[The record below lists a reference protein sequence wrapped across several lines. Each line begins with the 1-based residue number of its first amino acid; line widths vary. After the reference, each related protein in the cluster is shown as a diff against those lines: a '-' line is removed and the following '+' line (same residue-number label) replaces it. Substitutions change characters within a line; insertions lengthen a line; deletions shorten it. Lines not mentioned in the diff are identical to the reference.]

1 MAKGEVVESNVV
13 ARILTVLGYILLLP
27 LFPLAVK
34 IVQEY
39 ERGVIFRLGR
49 LQGAKGPG
57 LFIILPI
64 VDRMV
69 KMDLRVFTL
78 DVPSQEIITRDNV
91 TVKVDAV
98 IYFRVVN
105 PEDAVVKVENYFR
118 ATALIAQT
126 TLRSTIGQSELDTLL
141 SHRDEINQRLQIAI
155 DEATEPWG
163 IKVSMV
169 EVRDVLLAPE
179 MVRSMARQAEAERE
193 RRAKVIHAEG
203 ELQASEKLAEAGR
216 IIAASPGTLQLR
228 YLQTL
233 TEIASE
239 RNSTILFPL
248 PIDLIQSFLTRVGAS
263 AAAAQP
269 ATSRAARAAAS
280 PKATAGCR
288 PIGGRPAVVYS
299 RSVTSPAAMVTRLP
313 SGRRRMRLPS
323 LSTSSA
329 SPSSAVSPAGDPH
342 LTAQR
347 LQTRPPLVLHPLTG
361 LHRQVQLFELVQDGG
376 RQRLPRD
383 LAARLGGDAGGDGG
397 DLGVGGHVG
406 VDVDADAQQ
415 HVVHGL
421 GRQIRF
427 HKNAADLAPAY
438 QHVVG
443 PLEGRPQACH
453 LLEAARH
460 RQRSD
465 DGQRP
470 QVLQRRPED
479 DGEVEAPSRRHERS
493 PQPAASR
500 RLAAGQ
506 HHRALGGAGPGQL
519 AGEVLRGAQ
528 HGPVL
533 QPAADEAGRQPVP
546 QGLRGEASGHGS
558 KRIAKKPALRLAFC
572 ARPSGLA
579 RHHLQRVAV
588 RLDSPKAVASII
600 VHPHHLLS
608 YIRW

>member
-216 IIAASPGTLQLR
+216 IIASSPGTLQLR

-248 PIDLIQSFLTRVGAS
+248 PIDLIQSFLSRVAI
-263 AAAAQP
+263 AP
-269 ATSRAARAAAS
+269 PPPAS
-280 PKATAGCR
+280 P
-288 PIGGRPAVVYS
+288 PPA
-299 RSVTSPAAMVTRLP
+299 
-313 SGRRRMRLPS
+313 
-323 LSTSSA
+323 STSS
-329 SPSSAVSPAGDPH
+329 
-342 LTAQR
+342 
-347 LQTRPPLVLHPLTG
+347 
-361 LHRQVQLFELVQDGG
+361 
-376 RQRLPRD
+376 
-383 LAARLGGDAGGDGG
+383 
-397 DLGVGGHVG
+397 
-406 VDVDADAQQ
+406 
-415 HVVHGL
+415 
-421 GRQIRF
+421 
-427 HKNAADLAPAY
+427 
-438 QHVVG
+438 
-443 PLEGRPQACH
+443 
-453 LLEAARH
+453 
-460 RQRSD
+460 
-465 DGQRP
+465 
-470 QVLQRRPED
+470 
-479 DGEVEAPSRRHERS
+479 
-493 PQPAASR
+493 
-500 RLAAGQ
+500 
-506 HHRALGGAGPGQL
+506 
-519 AGEVLRGAQ
+519 
-528 HGPVL
+528 
-533 QPAADEAGRQPVP
+533 
-546 QGLRGEASGHGS
+546 
-558 KRIAKKPALRLAFC
+558 
-572 ARPSGLA
+572 
-579 RHHLQRVAV
+579 
-588 RLDSPKAVASII
+588 
-600 VHPHHLLS
+600 
-608 YIRW
+608 